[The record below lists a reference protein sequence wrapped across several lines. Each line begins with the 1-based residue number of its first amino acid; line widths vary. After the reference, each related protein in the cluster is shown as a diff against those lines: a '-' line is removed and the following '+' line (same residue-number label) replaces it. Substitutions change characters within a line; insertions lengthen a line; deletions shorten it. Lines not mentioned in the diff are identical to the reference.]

1 MTLEEQLKQEILG
14 RYKSVRAF
22 TTSINIPY
30 STLDSVFKRGI
41 ANAGVSTMIKV
52 FDALDLDIESIA
64 FGELRHRDTDKKAS
78 GTTEAAPERKQF
90 TLEESNR
97 LLVAMGFIEEGQD
110 LSDDDLAFLTHIIG
124 LLNSYFSKRGLRE
137 QMTGK

>member
-1 MTLEEQLKQEILG
+1 MTIEEQLKQKILE

-52 FDALDLDIESIA
+52 FDALDLDLESIQSV
-64 FGELRHRDTDKKAS
+64 ELRNRTHKNSPSTA
-78 GTTEAAPERKQF
+78 EAAPG
-90 TLEESNR
+90 EEQLISLYRELNDEGMEK
-97 LLVAMGFIEEGQD
+97 LVDYA
-110 LSDDDLAFLTHIIG
+110 DDLV
-124 LLNSYFSKRGLRE
+124 SS
-137 QMTGK
+137 GKYIKSSTNQLGGEKLA

>member
-1 MTLEEQLKQEILG
+1 MTIEEQLKQKILE

-52 FDALDLDIESIA
+52 FNALDLDIESIQSV
-64 FGELRHRDTDKKAS
+64 ELRNRAQKTSPSTSENALGEDPPRSDSLRSILLHNFEQLNQEGR
-78 GTTEAAPERKQF
+78 ER
-90 TLEESNR
+90 
-97 LLVAMGFIEEGQD
+97 LVET
-110 LSDDDLAFLTHIIG
+110 SDDMVSSGKYIKTSTNQVGGEKLA
-124 LLNSYFSKRGLRE
+124 
-137 QMTGK
+137 

>member
-1 MTLEEQLKQEILG
+1 MTIEEQLKQKILE

-52 FDALDLDIESIA
+52 FDALDLDLESIQSV
-64 FGELRHRDTDKKAS
+64 ELRNRAHKNSPSTA
-78 GTTEAAPERKQF
+78 EAAPG
-90 TLEESNR
+90 EEQLISLYRELNDEGR
-97 LLVAMGFIEEGQD
+97 EKLVDYA
-110 LSDDDLAFLTHIIG
+110 DDLV
-124 LLNSYFSKRGLRE
+124 SS
-137 QMTGK
+137 GKYIKSSTNQLGGEKLA